1 MKTKNEIWNSFIG
14 KKILF
19 IYPNNEAIGTL
30 VVTGCDPDIGICLNL
45 PNEVEPV
52 FIILG
57 PSAPNYG
64 YSTPTIDRR
73 IKEVLDMT
81 FDMIRSGYFSEKVFD
96 SEVNRISGEE
106 DSYSD
111 SISCPYSM

>member
-14 KKILF
+14 KKILL
-19 IYPNNEAIGTL
+19 IYSNNEAIGTL
-30 VVTGCDPDIGICLNL
+30 LVTGCDPDIGICLNL

-64 YSTPTIDRR
+64 YSTPVVDREVRTI
-73 IKEVLDMT
+73 LDMT

-106 DSYSD
+106 GVYYSD
-111 SISCPYSM
+111 LSCPYSV